1 SKEKDLG
8 RSFVVAKAK
17 ESSVEDP
24 RGVEDDRVARGDHF
38 LEIAKTAVRD
48 FAGRAIDDHHPA
60 VAAALSWMLGDSVGG
75 EIVVV
80 VGSARA
86 VLSHAA
92 LSVCFAYRD
101 PDRVQQSARAK
112 PARRPELS

>member
-1 SKEKDLG
+1 MVARAEQPGVKDA
-8 RSFVVAKAK
+8 S
-17 ESSVEDP
+17 
-24 RGVEDDRVARGDHF
+24 GVEHDRVARGNQR
-38 LEIAKTAVRD
+38 LEIAELFVGD
-48 FAGRAIDDHHPA
+48 LSAGAIDDHQPA
-60 VAAALSWMLGDSVGG
+60 VAAALSRMLGDSVGG

-101 PDRVQQSARAK
+101 PDRVQQSAPAK
-112 PARRPELS
+112 PARRPELSES